1 VRYGGEVA
9 EGDEGTEGGGKETYL
24 PAGEGSEVGDTGVP
38 AEGLRFFVVA
48 GGYSG
53 GGGWVYGGGGGGV
66 GG

>member
-1 VRYGGEVA
+1 
-9 EGDEGTEGGGKETYL
+9 L

-53 GGGWVYGGGGGGV
+53 GGGWVYGGGGGGGV